1 MNSWPEPSDS
11 GEQFVP
17 RKCKEIKSRGMQL
30 ACQKKEKE
38 REREVEKREKVSI
51 LMRMKNVNEIFIH
64 SCRHRNPFAQFETLH
79 QITHF
84 CNTGPLW

>member
-1 MNSWPEPSDS
+1 
-11 GEQFVP
+11 
-17 RKCKEIKSRGMQL
+17 MQL

-64 SCRHRNPFAQFETLH
+64 VGTEILSHSLKHYTK
-79 QITHF
+79 
-84 CNTGPLW
+84 